1 MDLSQIYLG
10 FQTALTPINLFFC
23 LVGVILGQI
32 VGILPG
38 LGPAA
43 AIALLLPAS
52 FSLAPE
58 TAIIMLAGVY
68 YGSMYGGTI
77 TSVLL
82 NVPGE
87 SSSVVTCLD
96 GYQMAR
102 QGRAGPA
109 LGIAAFG
116 SFIAG
121 TLGTIVLS
129 FLAPPLAEIAL
140 RFGPPEHFALMFLGM
155 MTLTMFV
162 SGSILKGLS
171 MAAAGI
177 IIGSIGMDIVS
188 GRARFTFGIHELMDG
203 IGLVPVI
210 MGLFGIAEVLISVEN
225 IAERQVFETT
235 IKDMFPT
242 RQDWAESIWPIAR
255 GTVIGFFL
263 GILPGS
269 GGVIASFASYAA
281 EKRLSKTPEKFG
293 TGMIAGVASPEASN
307 NSAAAGGFVPLLAL
321 GIPPTVVMA
330 LLLGALLIHGVQPGP
345 MLFQA
350 YPQVV
355 WGVIASMYIG
365 NVMLLL
371 LNIPMIPLWVR
382 CLKIPYQILFPLILL
397 FCLIGAYSLN
407 YSTIE
412 VGLMIFF
419 GFVGYLMKKFQ
430 YEPAPLI
437 LALVLTPMLE
447 NALRQSLIISRGN
460 PLIFFQRPI
469 SLGFLLAAFCL
480 LFLPIFSFIRKR
492 RAELLKQSDSS

>member
-1 MDLSQIYLG
+1 MDISQIYLG
-10 FQTALTPINLFFC
+10 FQTALTPLNLLFC
-23 LVGVILGQI
+23 AIGVTLGQI

-52 FSLAPE
+52 FSLPSE

-121 TLGTIVLS
+121 TIGTITLMLLS
-129 FLAPPLAEIAL
+129 PPLAEVAL
-140 RFGPPEHFALMFLGM
+140 KFGPPEVFSLMALGM
-155 MTLTMFV
+155 MALTIFV

-171 MAAAGI
+171 MAAVGV
-177 IIGSIGMDIVS
+177 IIGSMGMDIIS
-188 GRARFTFGIHELMDG
+188 GRPRFTFGIHELMDG
-203 IGLVPVI
+203 IGFVPVI
-210 MGLFGIAEVLISVEN
+210 MGLFGIAEVLISVE
-225 IAERQVFETT
+225 EMEKTKVFDTT
-235 IKDMFPT
+235 IKDIFPT
-242 RQDWAESIWPIAR
+242 RQDWRESFLPIFR
-255 GTVIGFFL
+255 GTAIGFSL

-269 GGVIASFASYAA
+269 GGVIASFASYAV
-281 EKRLSKTPEKFG
+281 EKRISKTPEKFG
-293 TGMIAGVASPEASN
+293 TGVIAGVASPESAN
-307 NSAAAGGFVPLLAL
+307 NSAAAAGFVPLLAL
-321 GIPPTVVMA
+321 GLPPTVVMA

-350 YPQVV
+350 HPRVV

-371 LNIPMIPLWVR
+371 LNIPLIPLWVR

-397 FCLIGAYSLN
+397 FCLIGSYSLN
-407 YSTIE
+407 YSVID
-412 VGLMIFF
+412 VGFMVLF
-419 GFVGYLMKKFQ
+419 GFVGYLMKKCK

-469 SLGFLLAAFCL
+469 SLGFLVAAFCL
-480 LFLPIFSFIRKR
+480 LLLPIFSFFRKR
-492 RAELLKQSDSS
+492 RTELLEQSDSS